1 MQWCRVPQAAEQHA
15 LTLVIKT
22 GIQYS
27 ISHSFAAAARSCA
40 DSIISVLR
48 GGLKG
53 FSCDHEA
60 VVELR
65 IALLPLLHAQR
76 CMLWLCD

>member
-1 MQWCRVPQAAEQHA
+1 MVSCVLPQPAAQRA

-27 ISHSFAAAARSCA
+27 LSHSFAAAARSCA
-40 DSIISVLR
+40 DSIIHVLR

-53 FSCDHEA
+53 FNCDHEA

-76 CMLWLCD
+76 CML